1 MKTVIKFES
10 TSRGAVYNPS
20 LRIQSPTAM
29 EIEKMTTQNIW
40 VNLTPEIDISA
51 SLWIL
56 LGLENAQTS
65 VHVPDESL
73 TWALSARGVSPGGK
87 PFPYIDEGAIMR
99 AWLDS
104 GAPLEWDGARPTPE
118 KTIKNRQKLARDAA
132 GRFCRATS

>member
-10 TSRGAVYNPS
+10 TSKGAIYNPS
-20 LRIQSPTAM
+20 LRIQSPTAT
-29 EIEKMTTQNIW
+29 EIEKMTTPAIW
-40 VNLTPEIDISA
+40 VNLDVEVAIPA

-56 LGLENAQTS
+56 LGLKDAQTN
-65 VHVPDESL
+65 VHVPAGSL

-87 PFPYIDEGAIMR
+87 PFPYVDEGAILR

-118 KTIKNRQKLARDAA
+118 KIVENRQKLARDAA